1 MQSSIQYSAADMTQ
15 AEYTNTFGAVYA
27 EKFTIRTQQE
37 NKVINL
43 DNNVRKVK
51 LIKKRNYRKN
61 MLFFFIAMVAGIVF
75 YIAKD
80 NKDMQILAG
89 GAAIVTVLAG
99 LLIVEH
105 QFKFMV
111 LRRYDFSEFK
121 TQKHY
126 SDDAQRLALL
136 VNKKI
141 RLNSVKD
148 GF

>member
-27 EKFTIRTQQE
+27 EKFTIHTQE
-37 NKVINL
+37 NRVINL

-61 MLFFFIAMVAGIVF
+61 MLFFFIALVTGFIF

-80 NKDMQILAG
+80 NKDMQIIAG
-89 GAAIVTVLAG
+89 SASIVTVLVG
-99 LLIVEH
+99 ILIVEY
-105 QFKFMV
+105 QFKFMIF
-111 LRRYDFSEFK
+111 RRYDFSEFK

-126 SDDAQRLALL
+126 SDDAQQLALL

-141 RLNSVKD
+141 RLNSAKD